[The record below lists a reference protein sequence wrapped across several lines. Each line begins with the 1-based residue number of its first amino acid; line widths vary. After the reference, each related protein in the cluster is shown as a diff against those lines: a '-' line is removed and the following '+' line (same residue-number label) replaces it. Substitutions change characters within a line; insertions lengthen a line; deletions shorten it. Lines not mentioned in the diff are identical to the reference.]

1 MKTPEERHTAWLDD
15 ALTPEERATFEA
27 DAGSLEE
34 ARREKQFVERLRTD
48 LRAFSVAPEM
58 ESPDFF
64 THGVMERIAK
74 SEAAGEK
81 RETTAGAWWSLGRLA
96 WLGAGA
102 VAASVVLTASMIPR
116 GGEHAPIDYSAE
128 VIETQVPAEAGGI
141 SAVAF
146 RSEESELTVLWL
158 DGLDYVP
165 DSHAIN

>member
-1 MKTPEERHTAWLDD
+1 MKTPEERHTAWLDN
-15 ALTPEERATFEA
+15 ALAPEELEAFEA
-27 DAGSLEE
+27 QVANLEE
-34 ARREKQFVERLRTD
+34 ARREKQFMERMRVD
-48 LRAFSVAPEM
+48 LQSFELAPKM

-64 THGVMERIAK
+64 THGVMERIQQLEATGGERVK
-74 SEAAGEK
+74 S
-81 RETTAGAWWSLGRLA
+81 AGAWWSLGRLA

-102 VAASVVLTASMIPR
+102 VAAAVVLTASMIPR

-128 VIETQVPAEAGGI
+128 VIDTEVPAEAGGV

-146 RSEESELTVLWL
+146 RSEESDLTVLWL